1 MKTLFWIGVGAA
13 GAIYATRWIRR
24 QRKRLSPQAVGA
36 TVGDVLSD
44 LGRLVRVAADEARR
58 AAAEKEA
65 ELRASVGGAGSAGPS
80 GPAV

>member
-13 GAIYATRWIRR
+13 GAIYATRWLRR
-24 QRKRLSPQAVGA
+24 QRQRLSPQAVGA

-44 LGRLVRVAADEARR
+44 LGRLVRVSAEEARR

-65 ELRASVGGAGSAGPS
+65 ELRATVGRQ
-80 GPAV
+80 GPAPVFGPE